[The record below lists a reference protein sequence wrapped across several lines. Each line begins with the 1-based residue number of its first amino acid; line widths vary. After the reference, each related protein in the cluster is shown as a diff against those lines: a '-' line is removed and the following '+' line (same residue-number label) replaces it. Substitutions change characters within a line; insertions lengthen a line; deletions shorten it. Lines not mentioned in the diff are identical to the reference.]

1 MPANLT
7 PEYKRA
13 EERFRLAKSPDEKL
27 AALEEMLRVMPKHKG
42 TDGLQADIKA
52 RIAKLKKQPAT
63 KTGRSTFS
71 HMVPREGA
79 GQVALVGPPNTG
91 KSALVAAL
99 THATPTVADYP
110 FTTREATPGMMPFE
124 DIAFQLVDLPPLSD
138 QHLDPWI
145 IDLIRAADLLW
156 LVLDGR
162 YALEGMDDTERLL
175 GERSIGV
182 VPACEEA
189 AGAARAGG
197 GGLAPGTT
205 DQGLAPFDSHLAL
218 PLAQGRPGTRDQG
231 PGTIK
236 NAVVVLTGADR
247 PEVAESVDVVRE
259 LFGQRWPI
267 VAVSA
272 TDRTGFDELATRT
285 FDALRI
291 MRVYTKQP
299 GRPADRDKPF
309 TLPRG
314 ATVADL
320 AARIHKDLLANM
332 KFARV
337 WGANVFDGQTVQRD
351 HVLSEGDVIE
361 IHE

>member
-13 EERFRLAKSPDEKL
+13 EERFRLAKSPEEKL

-138 QHLDPWI
+138 QHLDPWVF
-145 IDLIRAADLLW
+145 DLIRAADLLW

-162 YALEGMDDTERLL
+162 YALEGMDETLRLL
-175 GERSIGV
+175 GERGITV
-182 VPACEEA
+182 NPACEEA
-189 AGAARAGG
+189 VSASDD
-197 GGLAPGTT
+197 GLAPGTR
-205 DQGLAPFDSHLAL
+205 DPGLAP
-218 PLAQGRPGTRDQG
+218 GIRDEG

-236 NAVVVLTGADR
+236 QALVILTGADR
-247 PEVAESVDVVRE
+247 TELTDSIDVVRE
-259 LFGQRWPI
+259 LFGRRWPI

-272 TDRTGFDELATRT
+272 TERTGFGELAKGT
-285 FDALRI
+285 FDALCV

-299 GRPADRDKPF
+299 GKPADRDKPF

-351 HVLSEGDVIE
+351 HVLYEGDVIE

>member
-13 EERFRLAKSPDEKL
+13 EERFRLAKSPEEKL

-71 HMVPREGA
+71 HMIPAEGA

-91 KSALVAAL
+91 KSSLVTAL
-99 THATPTVADYP
+99 THATPDVADYP

-138 QHLDPWI
+138 QHIDPWVF
-145 IDLIRAADLLW
+145 DLIRATDLLW

-162 YALEGMDDTERLL
+162 YALEGMDDTLRLL
-175 GERSIGV
+175 RERHIV
-182 VPACEEA
+182 AAPACGGA
-189 AGAARAGG
+189 AGATAE
-197 GGLAPGTT
+197 PG
-205 DQGLAPFDSHLAL
+205 AMPAL
-218 PLAQGRPGTRDQG
+218 
-231 PGTIK
+231 
-236 NAVVVLTGADR
+236 VVLTQADR
-247 PEVAESVDVVRE
+247 VQVGDSIDVMRD
-259 LFGQRWPI
+259 LFGAHWPI
-267 VAVSA
+267 VALSS
-272 TDRTGFDELATRT
+272 TRRTGVEELAKET
-285 FDALRI
+285 FRALRI

-299 GRPADRDKPF
+299 GKPADRSKPF
-309 TLPRG
+309 TLPLH

-320 AARIHKDLLANM
+320 ASRIHKDLLANM

-337 WGANVFDGQTVQRD
+337 WGAEVFDGQTVQRD
-351 HVLSEGDVIE
+351 HVLHEGDVIE